1 MTNTRFTPY
10 LVCGGTALLLSV
22 AIGHAQNNA
31 HDHPSVPPQQPGTR
45 QGPATASQHAMMADM
60 QAAQKRL
67 DDLVSQMNAAT
78 GAEKVVRI
86 DAVVTEMVAMHKQM
100 SSRMMQ
106 GGMMQM
112 MPRPRDATASRP

>member
-1 MTNTRFTPY
+1 MTTTRFTTY
-10 LVCGGTALLLSV
+10 LACTGTALLMSG
-22 AIGHAQNNA
+22 AISHAQNNA
-31 HDHPSVPPQQPGTR
+31 HDHPSVPPQEAATQ

-78 GAEKVVRI
+78 GAEKVDRI
-86 DAVVTEMVAMHKQM
+86 AAVVTEMVAMHKRM
-100 SSRMMQ
+100 SSMMMQ

-112 MPRPRDATASRP
+112 MPKPREATASRP